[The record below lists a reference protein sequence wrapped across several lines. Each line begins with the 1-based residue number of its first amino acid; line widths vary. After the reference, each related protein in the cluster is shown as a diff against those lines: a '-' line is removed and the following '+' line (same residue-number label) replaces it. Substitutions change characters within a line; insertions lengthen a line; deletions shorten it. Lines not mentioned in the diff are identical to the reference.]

1 MELFF
6 RLFRHSQQR
15 TFFVTLYSACRVRD
29 AIVFLSFKCFLVD
42 RRRRLKYVTVL
53 GSVPFD
59 QSKSGFCDPKFD
71 FSLHQGLNQSKIA
84 IWTIHLRTWIV
95 QIGISIWFQIFL
107 PFNKTAFRS
116 QERARSSI
124 MTLVQAKVIYTPPLF
139 YAAKGL
145 WYIKLKFHCN

>member
-1 MELFF
+1 MQLFF

-29 AIVFLSFKCFLVD
+29 AIVFLSFKRFLGD

-71 FSLHQGLNQSKIA
+71 FSLHQGLNQSNIA
-84 IWTIHLRTWIV
+84 IHLRTWIF
-95 QIGISIWFQIFL
+95 QIGISIRFQIFV
-107 PFNKTAFRS
+107 PFNETAFRS
-116 QERARSSI
+116 QERARLSI
-124 MTLVQAKVIYTPPLF
+124 KTLVQATVIYTSPLF

-145 WYIKLKFHCN
+145 LYIKLKFHCN